1 MRTDG
6 LQGGRAASRPG
17 SPVITPPTL
26 PNRLRPFAFHFYRQ
40 FLWGSLGLVA
50 FPILSRGAFASIA
63 YATKRLTDSVLAM
76 RDPAAEA
83 GKLVKPFALFVALVV
98 ARFVVDAGAWFSSY
112 HTRSPMLRRI
122 KEEVFAYTQRLS
134 SSYFE
139 NTLSGKIAHRAIMLP
154 DQVLLLFDMVVFD
167 FLPGA
172 AFFAFVAVFFYLA
185 SPAFF
190 AAALVAIATY
200 FSVSLLVGRECTR
213 RAIASNEAKAAVTG
227 RIVDVLTNVRNVFFF
242 ANQPLEDHQ
251 LEHYTDE
258 ECKRRRASYRAVV
271 RLRCVQYTMDIAMWV
286 VFVGGALGAWVHG
299 LIGAGDF
306 VMMTALTSSLL
317 QTAYNLGQ
325 RIPEFYDQIGSAR
338 ESIDTLIVPAT
349 VTDKPGAPALRV
361 TEGAIHF
368 DRIDF
373 AYELPSEGRRLR
385 TVVQNF
391 DLVIPAGQRA
401 GLVGPS
407 GAGKTTLMGLLLR
420 MHDVSRGAIR
430 IDGQDLR
437 DVTQESLRQS
447 IALIPQDTTLFHRNL
462 LENIRYGRPGA
473 SDEEVE
479 LAARRAHAH
488 EFIVEQEHGYRTMV
502 GERGVKLSGGQRQ
515 RIAIARAI
523 LKNAPILLL
532 DEATSALDSH
542 SEQIIQ
548 SAMREAMA
556 GKTVIAIAHRLST
569 VMDMDRLIVLDR
581 GAIVADGSHGELLRR
596 GGLYAELWRKQS
608 GDFDP
613 RARRGALLDPTP
625 QFGELEEQ
633 ATSGLERSSEEGTT
647 ATTPEA

>member
-1 MRTDG
+1 MN
-6 LQGGRAASRPG
+6 S
-17 SPVITPPTL
+17 STL
-26 PNRLRPFAFHFYRQ
+26 PNRLWPFSVHFYRQ
-40 FLWGSLGLVA
+40 FPWGCLGLVV

-63 YATKRLTDSVLAM
+63 YATKRLTDTVLAM
-76 RDPAAEA
+76 HQPAAET
-83 GKLVKPFALFVALVV
+83 GKLVRPFVFFVALVV
-98 ARFVVDAGAWFSSY
+98 ARFAIDAGAWFSSY

-154 DQVLLLFDMVVFD
+154 EQVLQLFDMVVFD
-167 FLPGA
+167 FIPST
-172 AFFAFVAVFFYLA
+172 AFFAFVAVFFHLA
-185 SPAFF
+185 SPSFF
-190 AAALVAIATY
+190 AAAVVAIITY

-227 RIVDVLTNVRNVFFF
+227 RIVDVLTNIRNVFFF
-242 ANQPLEDHQ
+242 ANQTLEDEQ
-251 LEHYTDE
+251 LEQYTGAE
-258 ECKRRRASYRAVV
+258 FERRRASYRAVV
-271 RLRCVQYTMDIAMWV
+271 RLRSVQYVMDISMWI
-286 VFVGGALGAWVHG
+286 VFVGGALHAWVHG
-299 LIGAGDF
+299 RIGAGDF

-325 RIPEFYDQIGSAR
+325 RIPEFYDLVGSAR

-349 VTDKPGAPALRV
+349 VTDIPGALTLRV
-361 TEGAIHF
+361 THGAIDL
-368 DRIDF
+368 DRIAF
-373 AYELPSEGRRLR
+373 AYEVSSVDLQQRSRN
-385 TVVQNF
+385 VVKDF
-391 DLVIPAGQRA
+391 ELSIPAGQRV

-420 MHDVSRGAIR
+420 MHDVAEGAIR
-430 IDGQDLR
+430 IDGQDIR
-437 DVTQESLRQS
+437 EITQQSLRQS

-488 EFIVEQEHGYRTMV
+488 EFIMEQEHGYRTMV

-523 LKNAPILLL
+523 LKNAPVLLL
-532 DEATSALDSH
+532 DEATSALDSQ

-581 GAIVADGSHGELLRR
+581 GAIVADGSHADLLRR

-608 GDFDP
+608 GDFNP
-613 RARRGALLDPTP
+613 VARRVEVLDPAL
-625 QFGELEEQ
+625 ELGDLGDP
-633 ATSGLERSSEEGTT
+633 ATSAERSAE
-647 ATTPEA
+647 

>member
-1 MRTDG
+1 MT
-6 LQGGRAASRPG
+6 
-17 SPVITPPTL
+17 TPTL
-26 PNRLRPFAFHFYRQ
+26 PNRLWPFSLHFYRQ
-40 FLWGSLGLVA
+40 FPWGCLGVIV
-50 FPILSRGAFASIA
+50 FPVLSRGAFASIA
-63 YATKRLTDSVLAM
+63 YATKRLTDTVLSLH
-76 RDPAAEA
+76 DPAAESR
-83 GKLVKPFALFVALVV
+83 KLLVPFAWFVGLVV
-98 ARFVVDAGAWFSSY
+98 ARFAIDGGAWLSSY

-154 DQVLLLFDMVVFD
+154 DQVLVLFDMMVFD
-167 FLPGA
+167 FIPSA
-172 AFFAFVAVFFYLA
+172 CFFAFVAAYFYLA
-185 SPAFF
+185 SPAFC
-190 AAALVAIATY
+190 AAAVLAVLIY
-200 FSVSLLVGRECTR
+200 FSASLLVGRECTR

-227 RIVDVLTNVRNVFFF
+227 RMVDVLTNIRNVFFF
-242 ANQPLEDHQ
+242 ANQPLEDEQ
-251 LEHYTDE
+251 LKRYTGE
-258 ECKRRRASYRAVV
+258 EFERRRASYRAVV
-271 RLRCVQYTMDIAMWV
+271 RLRCVQYVMDIAMWL
-286 VFVGGALGAWVHG
+286 VFVGGALHAWVHG
-299 LIGAGDF
+299 VIGTGDF
-306 VMMTALTSSLL
+306 VMITTLTSSLL
-317 QTAYNLGQ
+317 QTAYSIGQ

-338 ESIDTLIVPAT
+338 ESIETLIVPAT
-349 VTDKPGAPALRV
+349 VTDLPGARALSVDR
-361 TEGAIHF
+361 GSIHF
-368 DRIDF
+368 ERVAF
-373 AYELPSEGRRLR
+373 AYERPSADEQRRVR
-385 TVVQNF
+385 NVVKDF
-391 DLVIPAGQRA
+391 ELTIPAGQRV

-407 GAGKTTLMGLLLR
+407 GAGKTTLMGLLMR
-420 MHDVSRGAIR
+420 MHDAVEGAIR

-437 DVTQESLRQS
+437 QITQESLRQS

-488 EFIVEQEHGYRTMV
+488 EFIAEQEHGYRTMV

-581 GAIVADGSHGELLRR
+581 GVIVADGSHHELLRQ

-608 GDFDP
+608 GGFNPVSMPDREPKLAEFD
-613 RARRGALLDPTP
+613 
-625 QFGELEEQ
+625 EQ
-633 ATSGLERSSEEGTT
+633 ASSASERSPAVAGAAEN
-647 ATTPEA
+647 PEA

>member
-1 MRTDG
+1 MNH
-6 LQGGRAASRPG
+6 
-17 SPVITPPTL
+17 PTL
-26 PNRLRPFAFHFYRQ
+26 PNRLGPFSAHFYRQ
-40 FLWGSLGLVA
+40 FPAGVLGLIV
-50 FPILSRGAFASIA
+50 FPVLSRGAIASIA
-63 YATKRLTDSVLAM
+63 YATKRLTDSVLSM
-76 RDPAAEA
+76 HVPAAEA
-83 GKLVKPFALFVALVV
+83 GKLVTPFAMFVGLVV
-98 ARFVVDAGAWFSSY
+98 ARFVVDAGAWFCSY
-112 HTRSPMLRRI
+112 HTRSPMLLRI

-154 DQVLLLFDMVVFD
+154 DQVLQLFDMVVFD
-167 FLPGA
+167 FIPSA
-172 AFFAFVAVFFYLA
+172 SFFAFVAAFFYLA
-185 SPAFF
+185 SPLFC
-190 AAALVAIATY
+190 AAAVFAIVVY

-227 RIVDVLTNVRNVFFF
+227 RMVDVLTNIRNVFFF
-242 ANQPLEDHQ
+242 ANQALEDEQ
-251 LEHYTDE
+251 LKQYTGQERD
-258 ECKRRRASYRAVV
+258 RRRASYRAVV
-271 RLRCVQYTMDIAMWV
+271 RLRCVQYVMDITMWI
-286 VFVGGALGAWVHG
+286 VFVGGALDGWVHG

-306 VMMTALTSSLL
+306 VMITALTSSLL

-325 RIPEFYDQIGSAR
+325 RIPEFYDLVGSAR
-338 ESIDTLIVPAT
+338 EGIDTLIVPAT
-349 VTDKPGAPALRV
+349 VVDKPGASALTV
-361 TEGAIHF
+361 AEGEIHLG
-368 DRIDF
+368 RIAF
-373 AYELPSEGRRLR
+373 AYEVPSADEHRRLR
-385 TVVQNF
+385 NVVKDF
-391 DLVIPAGQRA
+391 ELTIHAGQRV

-407 GAGKTTLMGLLLR
+407 GAGKTTLMGLLMR
-420 MHDVSRGAIR
+420 MHDVTEGAIC
-430 IDGQDLR
+430 IDGQDIR

-479 LAARRAHAH
+479 AAARRAHAH

-523 LKNAPILLL
+523 LKDAPILLL

-569 VMDMDRLIVLDR
+569 VMDMDRLIVLDH
-581 GAIVADGSHGELLRR
+581 GAIVADGSHSELLRR

-608 GDFDP
+608 GNFNPVAQRVDQSPHVSELDESATNTGE
-613 RARRGALLDPTP
+613 RAGDVDR
-625 QFGELEEQ
+625 
-633 ATSGLERSSEEGTT
+633 T
-647 ATTPEA
+647 AVNPDV

>member
-1 MRTDG
+1 MEP
-6 LQGGRAASRPG
+6 LS
-17 SPVITPPTL
+17 L
-26 PNRLRPFAFHFYRQ
+26 PNRLRPFSFHFYRQ
-40 FLWGSLGLVA
+40 FPWGGLGLLI

-63 YATKRLTDSVLAM
+63 YATKRLTDTVLSLH
-76 RDPAAEA
+76 DPAAEA
-83 GKLVKPFALFVALVV
+83 GKLVRPFAFFVALVF
-98 ARFVVDAGAWFSSY
+98 ARFFVDAGAWFSSY
-112 HTRSPMLRRI
+112 HTRSPMLLRI

-154 DQVLLLFDMVVFD
+154 DQILLLFDMVVFD
-167 FLPGA
+167 FLPSS
-172 AFFAFVAVFFYLA
+172 AFFLFVAAYFYLA
-185 SPAFF
+185 SPAFC
-190 AAALVAIATY
+190 AAAIVAIVTY

-213 RAIASNEAKAAVTG
+213 RAVASNEAKAAVTG
-227 RIVDVLTNVRNVFFF
+227 RMVDVLTNIRNVFFF
-242 ANQPLEDHQ
+242 ANQELEDEQ

-258 ECKRRRASYRAVV
+258 ECNRRRASYRAVV
-271 RLRCVQYTMDIAMWV
+271 RLRCVQYAMDIAMWV
-286 VFVGGALGAWVHG
+286 VFVGGALYAWVHHR
-299 LIGAGDF
+299 IGAGDF
-306 VMMTALTSSLL
+306 VMVTALTSSLL

-349 VTDKPGAPALRV
+349 VTDRPSARALVV
-361 TEGAIHF
+361 TEGAIHL
-368 DRIDF
+368 DRVAF
-373 AYELPSEGRRLR
+373 AYELPSKGEERRLR
-385 TVVQNF
+385 NVVKDF
-391 DLVIPAGQRA
+391 ELIIPAGQRV

-420 MHDVSRGAIR
+420 MHDVTEGAIR
-430 IDGQDLR
+430 IDGQDIREVL
-437 DVTQESLRQS
+437 QQSLRQS

-473 SDEEVE
+473 SDEDVE

-581 GAIVADGSHGELLRR
+581 GAIVADGSHADLLRQ

-608 GDFDP
+608 GEFNP
-613 RARRGALLDPTP
+613 VRRA
-625 QFGELEEQ
+625 ELELAAGLVEVEDGPPSASEPA
-633 ATSGLERSSEEGTT
+633 AT
-647 ATTPEA
+647 AD